1 VLDIG
6 LLHHFEELA
15 RIGAEAL
22 DIAPLPL
29 GIDRVEGERGF
40 AAARQAGDDDQAV
53 ARQVDVD
60 ALEIVLARAADFYV
74 GQHSDHLC

>member
-1 VLDIG
+1 MLDIG
-6 LLHHFEELA
+6 FLHHLEKLA
-15 RIGAEAL
+15 GIGAERF

-40 AAARQAGDDDQAV
+40 AATRQAGDDDQPV

-60 ALEIVLARAADFYV
+60 ALEVMLARTADFYV
-74 GQHSDHLC
+74 GQHSAGLC